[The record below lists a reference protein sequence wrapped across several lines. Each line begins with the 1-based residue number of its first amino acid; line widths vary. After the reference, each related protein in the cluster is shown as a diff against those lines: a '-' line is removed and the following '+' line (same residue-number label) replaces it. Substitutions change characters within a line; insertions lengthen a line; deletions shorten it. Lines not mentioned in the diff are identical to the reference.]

1 MGNVFITADTHFGH
15 ELILKLEN
23 RPFTDTDIMNKEL
36 IKNWNS
42 VVTPKDTVFHL
53 GDVSFENKEKTT
65 EIISKLN
72 GKKILICGNH
82 DISRSNKW
90 WLDVGFSEVY
100 RYPIVYNDFFIL
112 SHKPPMYY
120 NEATAYFYIFGH
132 VHSSEMYRT
141 MTKQTACACVERWDY
156 KPVPLTKILEL
167 NKLIS

>member
-1 MGNVFITADTHFGH
+1 MAEVFITSDTHFGH

-23 RPFTDTDIMNKEL
+23 RPFVDTNIMDSEL

-42 VVTPKDTVFHL
+42 VVTPNDTVFHL
-53 GDVSFENKEKTT
+53 GDVSFRNKEKTT
-65 EIISKLN
+65 EIISSLN

-100 RYPIVYNDFFIL
+100 RYPIVYKDFYIL
-112 SHKPPMYY
+112 SHKPPAYY
-120 NEATAYFYIFGH
+120 NDATAYFYIFGH

-141 MTKQTACACVERWDY
+141 ITKQTACVCTERWGY
-156 KPVPLTKILEL
+156 TPVNINKIIDLHTMVF
-167 NKLIS
+167 